1 LKAKLKPNVNDF
13 HFLAGFGL
21 TIQEIADTLVDV
33 LEYLSDGVFLVS
45 AEINKG
51 KFVVWETENLDLDSI
66 TP

>member
-1 LKAKLKPNVNDF
+1 MKAKLKPNVNDA

-21 TIQEIADTLVDV
+21 TLQEITNTLVEV

-51 KFVVWETENLDLDSI
+51 KFVVWETENLDQDSI
-66 TP
+66 KP